1 MPAGTAQ
8 LVLSNAPMT
17 LRGYFRAWF
26 VAMAQRV
33 AEQRAVRAEQRRK
46 ATLVAADRDATR
58 LYWRD

>member
-8 LVLSNAPMT
+8 LSLSNGPLT

-26 VAMAQRV
+26 VAMTQRMR
-33 AEQRAVRAEQRRK
+33 EQRQVRAEQRRA
-46 ATLVAADRDATR
+46 ATVAAAERDATR

>member
-8 LVLSNAPMT
+8 LSLSNGPLT

-26 VAMAQRV
+26 IAMTQRV
-33 AEQRAVRAEQRRK
+33 RMQRQARAEQRRA
-46 ATLVAADRDATR
+46 ATVAATERDATR

>member
-8 LVLSNAPMT
+8 LSLSHGPLT

-26 VAMAQRV
+26 VAMSQRIREQRQARTAQR
-33 AEQRAVRAEQRRK
+33 RA
-46 ATLVAADRDATR
+46 ATVAATERDATR

>member
-8 LVLSNAPMT
+8 LTLSNGPLT

-26 VAMAQRV
+26 IAMTQRVRAQRQ
-33 AEQRAVRAEQRRK
+33 AAAEQRRA
-46 ATLVAADRDATR
+46 ATVAATERDATR